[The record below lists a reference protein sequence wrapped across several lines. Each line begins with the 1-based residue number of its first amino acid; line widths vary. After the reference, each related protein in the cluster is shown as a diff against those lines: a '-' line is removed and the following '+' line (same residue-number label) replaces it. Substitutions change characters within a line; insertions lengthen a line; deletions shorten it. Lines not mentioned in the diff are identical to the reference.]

1 MQTFS
6 LRKYRSFIGVS
17 MLICL
22 ASAISASAQTNYI
35 TDPSFELGTTAANG
49 GWTGFNG
56 AVLNSTAHP
65 HTGTKS
71 VRLPGGNGVGAY
83 ETISNVDFTAGT
95 QFDLTA
101 WGIIT
106 NASANWTGYIGIQAT
121 FYNITG
127 TTTQNLGTVESGP
140 GHAIFSNHID
150 SNSVVNTWI
159 PLDTGVFTAPSTLP
173 ITYMQVFPINVNVT
187 PTGSGNSAWIDDF
200 DLVIVPEP
208 STVLLGSMGVIGLLA
223 AMRRRRKA

>member
-6 LRKYRSFIGVS
+6 FRRILISVGLSTALVLMSALLSFG
-17 MLICL
+17 
-22 ASAISASAQTNYI
+22 QTNFV
-35 TDPSFELGTTAANG
+35 TDPSFELGTPASQG

-56 AVLNSTAHP
+56 AVLNSTGRV

-71 VRLPGGNGVGAY
+71 VRLPGGNGVGAF
-83 ETISNVDFTAGT
+83 ETISNAAFTAGT
-95 QFDLTA
+95 KFDLTA

-106 NASANWTGYIGIQAT
+106 NANFTGYIGIQAT
-121 FYNITG
+121 FFNVTG

-173 ITYMQVFPINVNVT
+173 ISYIQVFPINVSVT
-187 PTGSGNSAWIDDF
+187 PTGNGNSSWIDDF
-200 DLVIVPEP
+200 DLTIVPEP
-208 STVLLGSMGVIGLLA
+208 SSVALASIGIFGLFMT
-223 AMRRRRKA
+223 MRRRRNT